1 MKNEITK
8 AMTNEEISGLMDY
21 MNGLDVFSMNME
33 ELEEVVLG
41 YFNRDITVEDGY
53 KMLNGFLRESLNK
66 CANRE
71 IGDVVKTLYSMIHI
85 HPMTRV
91 FEDQVAK
98 IEKPTTISEYG
109 RNLELLDKVHSSAR
123 KVAIKKIGT
132 AFSEE
137 FIERD
142 DELDRFIKETI
153 KICNQANYLKY
164 LSDKYSKIDKKYLKN
179 VSSVVNSVL
188 VSLHNI
194 GENIDCFGQFNIK
207 FINDFEDILDNY
219 NQFYDV
225 ISEMIEGV
233 SLDLDLLSSAKKNE
247 TKEEKKPVNKTSIVA
262 VKNEKEEERLNTI
275 ARVNDL
281 YERFMADCMRD
292 LQKEVS
298 MVNRDAYNLL
308 MDKLEKFLKQF
319 PMPLSKDVSLGM
331 AKEAMGQV
339 NKFYDM
345 FTEISY
351 NTYNPNTPVSFE

>member
-1 MKNEITK
+1 MKNK
-8 AMTNEEISGLMDY
+8 ATDVMTNEEMSDFMDY
-21 MNGLDVFSMNME
+21 MNGLDVFSMN
-33 ELEEVVLG
+33 LEEVEKSVLG
-41 YFNRDITVEDGY
+41 YFGREVTVEDGY
-53 KMLNGFLRESLNK
+53 ALLNGVLRESLNK

-71 IGDVVKTLYSMIHI
+71 IGDVVKTLYSMISI
-85 HPMTRV
+85 HPMTKA
-91 FEDQVAK
+91 FEDHVAK

-123 KVAIKKIGT
+123 KVSIKKAGT
-132 AFSEE
+132 VFNEE

-188 VSLHNI
+188 MSLHKI
-194 GENIDCFGQFNIK
+194 GENIDCFGQFNIE
-207 FINDFEDILDNY
+207 FVNDFEDVLDNY

-225 ISEMIEGV
+225 VSEMIEGIA
-233 SLDLDLLSSAKKNE
+233 LDLDMLSSAKKSE
-247 TKEEKKPVNKTSIVA
+247 IKEEKPAPKTNIVA
-262 VKNEKEEERLNTI
+262 VKNEKEEERFNTI

-281 YERFMADCMRD
+281 YERFMVDCMRD

-298 MVNRDAYNLL
+298 MMNRDAYNLL

-319 PMPLSKDVSLGM
+319 PMPLGKDVSLGM

-345 FTEISY
+345 FTEISC
-351 NTYNPNTPVSFE
+351 NTYNPNAPVSFN